1 MASNFKIAIHRNS
14 DNLHLKLMGDFDG
27 SSACELINILK
38 ESCKNI
44 NRIFIHT
51 NSLDH
56 IHPFGQRVFQ
66 NNLNTLRGNTIR
78 ISFTGDK
85 ATKIAPEER
94 YLLKNQSQNYAHG
107 F

>member
-27 SSACELINILK
+27 SSACELINTLK
-38 ESCKNI
+38 ENCKNI

-56 IHPFGQRVFQ
+56 IHPFGERVFQ
-66 NNLNTLRGNTIR
+66 SNLSTLKGKAIR

-94 YLLKNQSQNYAHG
+94 YP
-107 F
+107 

>member
-1 MASNFKIAIHRNS
+1 MAANFKISIHRNS

-27 SSACELINILK
+27 SSACELINTLK
-38 ESCKNI
+38 DRCKNI
-44 NRIFIHT
+44 RRIFIHT
-51 NSLDH
+51 NGLDF

-66 NNLNTLRGNTIR
+66 NNFNTLRGDTIR

-94 YLLKNQSQNYAHG
+94 YLMKNQDQNYAYG
-107 F
+107 